1 MEERLSRHMELV
13 TVLWFALQKT
23 LLSCRRMDTLRMQ
36 VCTFRVWVCVESFLV
51 KRL

>member
-1 MEERLSRHMELV
+1 MQERLSRHMELV

-23 LLSCRRMDTLRMQ
+23 LLCRMDTLRMQ
-36 VCTFRVWVCVESFLV
+36 VCTFLVWVCVESFLV